1 MSSEMKIAALVPWK
15 GSNRMLG
22 AHVGKAL
29 TGCTWIDVPFA
40 GSMAEVAHMTARTIV
55 VNDNDIHRHV
65 MNLAC
70 IVSIDKCRHRLIE
83 NSKGTS
89 FHPDSLKAA
98 QLHCLE
104 MERGSWDLSD
114 VENEISERWA
124 LNYFI
129 ASWMNRSSLAGTKA
143 EFKGQLPIRWTSSGG
158 DSNTR
163 YRSAVESLEAWGA
176 VMRRCNFSTLD
187 ALEFLGKCKD
197 EKGVGLYAD
206 PPFPGPGDDYK
217 HTIDERYH
225 ARLAERLGEFKT
237 AKVVCRFYD
246 HHPPVRALY
255 PEPQWTWTRLEGGKS
270 QANKEENNAPE
281 VLLTNWKG

>member
-1 MSSEMKIAALVPWK
+1 MSSEMKISALVPWK

-29 TGCTWIDVPFA
+29 AGCTWIGVPFA
-40 GSMAEVAHMTARTIV
+40 GSMAEVAHMKARTIV
-55 VNDNDIHRHV
+55 VNDIHRHV
-65 MNLAC
+65 MNLARV
-70 IVSIDKCRHRLIE
+70 VSVKEYRAQMVEFLQAE
-83 NSKGTS
+83 P
-89 FHPDSLKAA
+89 FHPDVLDEA
-98 QLHCLE
+98 QRYCLN
-104 MERGSWDLSD
+104 METIPAHLTVLGGGVS
-114 VENEISERWA
+114 IPWA

-129 ASWMNRSSLAGTKA
+129 ASWMNRSSLAGTKN

-197 EKGVGLYAD
+197 EKGVGIYTD

-217 HTIDERYH
+217 HTIDEPYQR
-225 ARLAERLGEFKT
+225 RLAGRLSEFRT

-246 HHPPVRALY
+246 HPLIRELY
-255 PEPQWTWTRLEGGKS
+255 HEPHWTWNFLEGGKT
-270 QANKEENNAPE
+270 QANKETNDAPE
-281 VLLTNWKG
+281 VLLCNRP